1 MRVRASISD
10 RNPGLG
16 AHTSDPGRAGP
27 QTWAKKAG
35 LVSGY
40 RGSPLAAVDVALLQA
55 KTLLDA
61 NCIDFVPAIN
71 EDLAAT
77 IILGTQQVETDDD
90 RLVNGVFIS
99 FFMPTLNPANIA
111 EYLEFGL
118 WGYALSRYSG
128 CWVGFKTVP
137 ETVESAASVELPPLP
152 DFVTPDDFTP
162 PETGLHYRWPD
173 LPGPQLQTRIEHK
186 LAAVQAFARANPI
199 DRCLFNEPNARFG
212 IVTTGKRHLD
222 LPEALDLLGIDET
235 HAKDI
240 GLDIY
245 KVGLVW
251 PLERSGILKF
261 VHDKEEVLVAE
272 EKRGIIESQIKE
284 AMSEPDHPGDVLIT
298 GKQDEL
304 GRKRKIDQP
313 SCNKDFSCVNGFCPS
328 FATIEGGQLRKSR
341 GTDADSVL
349 TGKLTTIPEP
359 VLPALTGS
367 YDLLVGG
374 VGGTGVVTV
383 GQLITMAAHLEGL
396 GTSVRLNANGIAEKL
411 MGDTVFSNVMM
422 LGFAWQRGLL
432 PLSQAS
438 LIKAIELN
446 GVAIDRNKE
455 AFGWGRVAAT
465 DLKAIT
471 DLLNTGEARA
481 EDVSSTPGCSG
492 HSGCWRSFGC

>member
-1 MRVRASISD
+1 
-10 RNPGLG
+10 
-16 AHTSDPGRAGP
+16 
-27 QTWAKKAG
+27 
-35 LVSGY
+35 
-40 RGSPLAAVDVALLQA
+40 
-55 KTLLDA
+55 
-61 NCIDFVPAIN
+61 
-71 EDLAAT
+71 
-77 IILGTQQVETDDD
+77 
-90 RLVNGVFIS
+90 
-99 FFMPTLNPANIA
+99 
-111 EYLEFGL
+111 
-118 WGYALSRYSG
+118 
-128 CWVGFKTVP
+128 
-137 ETVESAASVELPPLP
+137 
-152 DFVTPDDFTP
+152 
-162 PETGLHYRWPD
+162 
-173 LPGPQLQTRIEHK
+173 
-186 LAAVQAFARANPI
+186 
-199 DRCLFNEPNARFG
+199 
-212 IVTTGKRHLD
+212 
-222 LPEALDLLGIDET
+222 
-235 HAKDI
+235 
-240 GLDIY
+240 
-245 KVGLVW
+245 
-251 PLERSGILKF
+251 
-261 VHDKEEVLVAE
+261 
-272 EKRGIIESQIKE
+272 
-284 AMSEPDHPGDVLIT
+284 MSEPDHPGDVLIT